1 MSASSCAATSCCA
14 AISPGAAISP
24 HRPHVVAAAATSA
37 GPGRP
42 EEEQCACARG
52 GRPWA
57 PFGEERRRA
66 RVVKALGG
74 VTWGAARLE
83 AALWEG

>member
-1 MSASSCAATSCCA
+1 M
-14 AISPGAAISP
+14 
-24 HRPHVVAAAATSA
+24 VAAAAASA
-37 GPGRP
+37 WLSEP
-42 EEEQCACARG
+42 EEEQRACARG

-74 VTWGAARLE
+74 GTWGAPRLD
-83 AALWEG
+83 AAFWEGKGLLL